1 MKTQMKTT
9 AVYTKKTNSGDLAR
23 CQSKENCPTMIQWYL
38 TIRLM
43 NTPKREWVGLQRE
56 GKSEKE
62 IVGQEKRVKSE
73 GKKNDFGFVF
83 ESQ

>member
-1 MKTQMKTT
+1 
-9 AVYTKKTNSGDLAR
+9 
-23 CQSKENCPTMIQWYL
+23 
-38 TIRLM
+38 M
-43 NTPKREWVGLQRE
+43 NTPEREWVGLKRE

-62 IVGQEKRVKSE
+62 IVGQEKRVKFE

>member
-1 MKTQMKTT
+1 
-9 AVYTKKTNSGDLAR
+9 
-23 CQSKENCPTMIQWYL
+23 MIQWYL

-43 NTPKREWVGLQRE
+43 NTREWVGLYRE

-62 IVGQEKRVKSE
+62 IVGQEKRVKFE

>member
-1 MKTQMKTT
+1 MPIKGKLSHNDS
-9 AVYTKKTNSGDLAR
+9 VVPND
-23 CQSKENCPTMIQWYL
+23 
-38 TIRLM
+38 LM
-43 NTPKREWVGLQRE
+43 NTPEREWVGLQRE

-62 IVGQEKRVKSE
+62 IMGQEKRVKPE